1 MSTASR
7 SHASTRR
14 IGTITENRRSIG
26 EKDEETK
33 TKECRSQTAPPSQPN
48 YTTRDEKDG
57 R

>member
-1 MSTASR
+1 MHFETIANNQ
-7 SHASTRR
+7 TC
-14 IGTITENRRSIG
+14 TITENRRRNR

-33 TKECRSQTAPPSQPN
+33 TKECRSQMAPPSQPN